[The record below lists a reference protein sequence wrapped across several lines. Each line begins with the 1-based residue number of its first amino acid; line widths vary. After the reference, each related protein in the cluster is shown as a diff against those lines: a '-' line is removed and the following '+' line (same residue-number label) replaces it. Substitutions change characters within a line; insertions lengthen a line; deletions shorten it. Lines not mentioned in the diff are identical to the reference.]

1 MIDIEK
7 LVKRVKEL
15 KAKGYSQKEISSDLH
30 LSIDTVSWLLSG
42 APSTESPPS
51 DVKIGWRSVGV
62 FGSRIKHLSDI
73 FVDIIKEELPD
84 ESGYDTIMGI
94 AINGI
99 PYASFIS
106 NNLGKELAVYK
117 PATEPGKGG
126 QFSSN
131 FSGVNGKKVI
141 IIDDVLSTGT
151 TLRGALEEVE
161 RQGGKVVLI
170 CVLMNKTQN
179 NVVSDTPLRALLRAR
194 SIGGT
199 ILGGGPLHSFPYA

>member
-1 MIDIEK
+1 MIDIDN
-7 LVKRVKEL
+7 LVVKVKQL
-15 KAKGYSQKEISSDLH
+15 KEKGYSQKEISSDLH
-30 LSIDTVSWLLSG
+30 VSIDTVKWLLSG

-62 FGSRIKHLSDI
+62 FGSRIKDLAS
-73 FVDIIKEELPD
+73 VLVSIIREELPED
-84 ESGYDTIMGI
+84 NIDTIMGI

-106 NNLGKELAVYK
+106 EILGKELAVYK
-117 PATEPGKGG
+117 PATEPAKGG

-131 FSGVNGKKVI
+131 FASVAGKKVI
-141 IIDDVLSTGT
+141 IIDDVISTGN
-151 TLRGALEEVE
+151 TLRGAVEEVE
-161 RQGGKVVLI
+161 RNGGKVVLI
-170 CVLMNKTQN
+170 CVLMNKTQRDDVN
-179 NVVSDTPLRALLRAR
+179 DCPLRALLRAR